1 MTDSTATLN
10 HVTSK
15 DGTTIGFDRLGSG
28 PPVVLV
34 CGGSV
39 DRQSNAGLA
48 AALASEL
55 TVFNY
60 DRRGRGDSGDTLPYA
75 IEREVE
81 DIAAVVEAAGG
92 SAGLYGISS
101 GGALALHAAAAL
113 PGAVR
118 RLAIYEAPYFVN
130 PEFRP
135 PLDSVAQYEKRLA
148 AGHPEE
154 AAEYFMAEV
163 VRMPP
168 DFVAWVKSQPFFADS
183 VNVAHTLPYD
193 GRVMGDYLVPTEL
206 AGRVAAPTLVLA
218 GGADF
223 PFMPETA
230 QAIATAIPNARYV
243 HVEGQGH
250 AVEPAAI
257 APLLREF
264 FAE

>member
-1 MTDSTATLN
+1 MSTTDQTTNPIVEPLSVPDDQPDQEPRIWLDLDLSESEALRAWLLKPA
-10 HVTSK
+10 K
-15 DGTTIGFDRLGSG
+15 DGTTSLDD
-28 PPVVLV
+28 PLV
-34 CGGSV
+34 S
-39 DRQSNAGLA
+39 R
-48 AALASEL
+48 ALTKL
-55 TVFNY
+55 
-60 DRRGRGDSGDTLPYA
+60 
-75 IEREVE
+75 
-81 DIAAVVEAAGG
+81 
-92 SAGLYGISS
+92 
-101 GGALALHAAAAL
+101 
-113 PGAVR
+113 
-118 RLAIYEAPYFVN
+118 N

-135 PLDSVAQYEKRLA
+135 PLDTVAQYEKRLA

-193 GRVMGDYLVPTEL
+193 GRVMGDYLIPTEL